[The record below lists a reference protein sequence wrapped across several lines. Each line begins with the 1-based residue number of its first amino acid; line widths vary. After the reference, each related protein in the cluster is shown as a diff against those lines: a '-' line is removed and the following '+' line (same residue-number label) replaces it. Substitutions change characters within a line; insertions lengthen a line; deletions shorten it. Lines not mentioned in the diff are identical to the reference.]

1 MPRPAHLLRLLAA
14 LACLLALALAP
25 AAHAQA
31 ERRVALVIGNAA
43 YKGIPLRNPV
53 NDAVDVA
60 ASLRAYGFTV
70 IERTNLTT
78 RQIGPTLR
86 EFRSRLAPGSVAVV
100 YYAGHGLQIKGENY
114 LPAVDAEIGGEE
126 DVPTQSLSTRQLMDV
141 LADAKTRM
149 NLVFLDACRDNPFA
163 RSFRSSSRGLSRENA
178 PSGTL
183 ISFATRPGSVAADG
197 TGRNGLYTSVLLEQI
212 KQADQPIELV
222 LKGVVSGVKAASRG
236 QQEPWMEGSIE
247 GDFCFGA
254 CAQRMAASAP
264 PAAPSEAAI
273 QERFWNEATAVDTV
287 AAYEAYLERYPDGTW
302 ARMARAKIQKL
313 ASSATAVA
321 AAPALAPSAA
331 PAAPAVSD
339 APRPQPARIS
349 GGASSGVV
357 RFAYVDVASL
367 LRLTGVTSDKANLER
382 LNPKVREF
390 AERFQIHLILQEA
403 VYVHP
408 RANVTQPLHAYL
420 AMRPAAG
427 DFVGSLPSS
436 RDVHVRFVDVNKVLT
451 RSAPAIRA
459 RSTLESEFKAR
470 ERELA
475 GMSNKSGA
483 EYVAKKRE
491 FDADLT
497 RRRNEELAKVLEI
510 ANRAIKD
517 LSGREGIDLVLQEA
531 VYIAPEFDLTERL
544 LPLLR

>member
-1 MPRPAHLLRLLAA
+1 MPRPAHMFRLFAA
-14 LACLLALALAP
+14 LVCLLALAP
-25 AAHAQA
+25 AGHAQA

-43 YKGIPLRNPV
+43 YKVNPLRNPV
-53 NDAVDVA
+53 NDALDVA
-60 ASLRAYGFTV
+60 ASLRGYGFTV

-86 EFRSRLAPGSVAVV
+86 EFRSRLAPGSVALV

-222 LKGVVSGVKAASRG
+222 LKRVVSGVKAASRG

-254 CAQRMAASAP
+254 CAQP
-264 PAAPSEAAI
+264 V
-273 QERFWNEATAVDTV
+273 AVST
-287 AAYEAYLERYPDGTW
+287 
-302 ARMARAKIQKL
+302 
-313 ASSATAVA
+313 
-321 AAPALAPSAA
+321 PSAA
-331 PAAPAVSD
+331 VPAAAD
-339 APRPQPARIS
+339 ADTARPQAARIPT
-349 GGASSGVV
+349 GVV
-357 RFAYVDVASL
+357 RFAYVDVANL
-367 LRLTGVTSDKANLER
+367 LRLTGVNGDKANLER

-420 AMRPAAG
+420 ATRPAAG
-427 DFVGSLPSS
+427 DFAAGLPFS

-451 RSAPAIRA
+451 RSAPAMRA
-459 RSTLESEFKAR
+459 RSTLESEFKGR

-475 GMSNKSGA
+475 SMSNKSSP
-483 EYVAKKRE
+483 EYAAKKRE
-491 FDADLT
+491 FDADLA
-497 RRRNEELAKVLEI
+497 RRRSEEVAKVLAI
-510 ANRAIKD
+510 TNQAIKD

>member
-1 MPRPAHLLRLLAA
+1 MPRLAHLLRLFAA
-14 LACLLALALAP
+14 LACLLALAP
-25 AAHAQA
+25 AASAQA

-43 YKGIPLRNPV
+43 YKGVPLRNPV

-70 IERTNLTT
+70 IERTNLAT

-100 YYAGHGLQIKGENY
+100 YYAGHGVQIKGENY

-141 LADAKTRM
+141 LADAKTRV

-163 RSFRSSSRGLSRENA
+163 RNFRSSSRGLSRENA

-183 ISFATRPGSVAADG
+183 ISFATRPGSVASDG
-197 TGRNGLYTSVLLEQI
+197 AGRNGLYTSVLLEQI

-254 CAQRMAASAP
+254 CAQRVATSAP
-264 PAAPSEAAI
+264 PAVPSETAI
-273 QERFWNEATAVDTV
+273 QERFWNAATSVDTV
-287 AAYEAYLERYPDGTW
+287 AAYEAYLERYPEGIW
-302 ARMARAKIQKL
+302 ARLARAKIQKL
-313 ASSATAVA
+313 ASPAPVAVATAPVA
-321 AAPALAPSAA
+321 APVP
-331 PAAPAVSD
+331 VD
-339 APRPQPARIS
+339 AGKPQPTRMSA
-349 GGASSGVV
+349 GVV
-357 RFAYVDVASL
+357 RFAYIDVSTL
-367 LRLTGVTSDKANLER
+367 LRLTGVAADKANLER

-390 AERFQIHLILQEA
+390 AERFQIHLILQDA
-403 VYVHP
+403 VYVNP
-408 RANVTQPLHAYL
+408 RANITQPLHAYL

-427 DFVGSLPSS
+427 DFAASLPFS
-436 RDVHVRFVDVNKVLT
+436 RDVNVRFVDVNKVLT
-451 RSAPAIRA
+451 RSAPAVRA
-459 RSTLESEFKAR
+459 RTVLESEFKGR

-475 GMSNKSGA
+475 GMSNKSSA

-491 FDADLT
+491 FDTDLA
-497 RRRNEELAKVLEI
+497 RRRSEELAKVMEV

-517 LSGREGIDLVLQEA
+517 LSGREGFDLVLQEA